1 MRARSDMLLNG
12 QNDVAPVNG
21 QPSEFSEDIETVQ
34 DILRQYNKDN
44 ELQVTEI
51 VCCPGSKAGDN
62 YMSLIKRIVAT
73 IRTKSNAGE
82 CRIMRVACFLLFHV
96 VDSCAQIADLPC
108 TESSSNFREV
118 VVELK
123 VVGGVVSRSGGAVRR
138 LDRLLIVR
146 RIFFSSQ

>member
-1 MRARSDMLLNG
+1 MLLNG

-62 YMSLIKRIVAT
+62 YMSLIKRIAAT

-96 VDSCAQIADLPC
+96 VDSCAQIVDLSC

-123 VVGGVVSRSGGAVRR
+123 VGGVVSRSGGAVRR
-138 LDRLLIVR
+138 WDRLLIVR
-146 RIFFSSQ
+146 RFFFISMRNSCFR